1 METNNKP
8 TFDEAARGVARI
20 IFGDDNIS
28 DMNVRLTRIAL
39 EKYNVP
45 GKSIDEVSRG
55 VAQIIFGDDKLSDMN
70 VRLTKI
76 ALERYNITDVL
87 GHVNGANKPELA
99 PA

>member
-8 TFDEAARGVARI
+8 SFDEAARGVARI

-28 DMNVRLTRIAL
+28 DMNVRLTKIAL
-39 EKYNVP
+39 ERYNVP

-55 VAQIIFGDDKLSDMN
+55 VAQIIFGEDKLSDMN
-70 VRLTKI
+70 VRLTRI
-76 ALERYNITDVL
+76 ALESYKITEVL
-87 GHVNGANKPELA
+87 GHVNGSSKPELV